1 VCLLCLRGFESTLD
15 HLSMRRLKRS
25 HCSIDLSHVWKEA
38 CFKAFGLEDWEFVEP
53 TDCSKD
59 LDVAILPSS
68 ESSQFNVIN
77 LLNQLD
83 DVRDDEINE
92 NGRDPWMETARH
104 IHSNIHEMTMFL
116 SNNRFDYI
124 QLDTSDDDASLIQS
138 TVASFIATTAA
149 EIESLHQCL
158 STTPTNQKQ
167 SHCAGVVQILMIELK
182 ERVAEPFGFLSKQR
196 QRAAVEL
203 WQTPIQSR
211 LWIPNFF
218 PKEKD
223 ATLELLGLDD
233 DDEDELVDKA
243 SKVDQ
248 RFLFKRLS
256 HRLHT
261 DFWQSYETS
270 KHAVRRQQPPAS
282 LSQRT
287 HEVAHPSTAGYAM
300 AVSDVTSKPKSFATR
315 QLPQVPVTFLGDD
328 DDGGEDFASSA
339 AGLQQE
345 AMLLQMKTHSDLDSV
360 QKMEQA
366 MVDITTLLSQ
376 FANLVVE
383 QQENVWDIHDATVTT
398 KENIQQGKENL
409 EDAKERVAASKH
421 YMASAITAM
430 GILLLLLHW
439 LRP

>member
-1 VCLLCLRGFESTLD
+1 
-15 HLSMRRLKRS
+15 
-25 HCSIDLSHVWKEA
+25 VWKEA

-53 TDCSKD
+53 ADCSKGSD
-59 LDVAILPSS
+59 AAASTAAILPSP
-68 ESSQFNVIN
+68 ESSQFHVIN
-77 LLNQLD
+77 LLNQLED
-83 DVRDDEINE
+83 DGDDEMGEKNS
-92 NGRDPWMETARH
+92 DPWMETAKH
-104 IHSNIHEMTMFL
+104 IHSNILEMTMFL
-116 SNNRFDYI
+116 SNNRFEYI
-124 QLDTSDDDASLIQS
+124 QLDTPDEEASLIQS

-158 STTPTNQKQ
+158 STTPANQKQ
-167 SHCAGVVQILMIELK
+167 SHCAGIVQILMIELK

-211 LWIPNFF
+211 LWIPKFL

-223 ATLELLGLDD
+223 ATLELLGLED
-233 DDEDELVDKA
+233 DDELADA
-243 SKVDQ
+243 APQVDQ
-248 RFLFKRLS
+248 RFLPQRPS

-261 DFWQSYETS
+261 DFWQSYETA
-270 KHAVRRQQPPAS
+270 KHAVRRQPPPAS

-287 HEVAHPSTAGYAM
+287 NEFTPPSQTEHSM
-300 AVSDVTSKPKSFATR
+300 AASDVISKPKSATTR
-315 QLPQVPVTFLGDD
+315 QKPQLPVTFLHDD
-328 DDGGEDFASSA
+328 DVGEESASSA
-339 AGLQQE
+339 ADLQQE

-360 QKMEQA
+360 QKMEQT

-398 KENIQQGKENL
+398 KENVQKGKENL
-409 EDAKERVAASKH
+409 EDAKERIAASKH
-421 YMASAITAM
+421 YMATGITAM